1 MANERSQPRGLPIPL
16 TPLIG
21 RAADLAAVRTRLL
34 SEDVR
39 LLTLVGPPGVGKTR
53 LALATAAGVAGAFED
68 GVVFVD
74 LAPVAEPDRLVPVIV
89 QALGA
94 RERPRRPTLDLLA
107 AALRRRHM
115 LLVLDNLEH
124 LLPAR
129 TQVGALLESCPRLKA
144 LVTSRAALRVSW
156 EHQLPVRPLQVPNL
170 QSLPAAARLAEYPS
184 VELFV
189 ERAQAVRPEFALDE
203 RNASAVAEICL
214 RLDGLP
220 LAIELAAARI
230 NVLPP
235 QAMLDR
241 LHRQLDLLTAGP
253 TDLPERHR
261 TLRGALAWSYDLLE
275 PNEQAVLRR
284 LGVFVDGVALEA
296 SEGVCGVSSPDT
308 PPLLD
313 ALASLVNNG
322 LLRDEPEPNGR
333 PRFHMLHTISAFAME
348 QLRAHGEESDARGR
362 HAAHF
367 LSLAD
372 QAEAHLT
379 GSAQG
384 DWLDRL
390 ERDHANLRVALQHA
404 LDHGDV
410 EIGLRAAAALARFW
424 ERRGYAGEGR
434 GWLDAI
440 LARAAS
446 APAAQVAKA
455 LNASGNLARI
465 EGDYPTA
472 RARYERALALAREAQ
487 DTRRVAVTLNNLGA
501 AAKEQGD
508 YATARGYYE
517 ESLVLKRELGDR
529 WSIAL
534 TLSNLGVVSNAQGD
548 HARARAFLGES
559 LALFREIQDRWGIAL
574 ATNNLG
580 TTASHQGHFERAAAL
595 HADSLAI
602 RRELKDR
609 WGVAES
615 LEGLAR
621 VAAAQTELD
630 RSARLYGAVA
640 SLRELVRSPLPPDE
654 QEPREQQIADL
665 RARMGERR
673 FAEAWDAGSAM
684 SFDEV
689 CDVVIAASHVAAPRA
704 VRDGKEAPVD
714 RPLRV
719 GFLGRFR
726 LTLGETDVPAEAWG
740 RPQAL
745 AILQYLLLHRSRPT
759 SPDELVEIFWPQ
771 AASVEETSLYNA
783 LSRIRRG
790 LAGQGLDPG
799 VLRRERSGYRL
810 ALPATASVDIDVF
823 EQGLRDAE
831 RLRQEG
837 RADEAVSQ
845 LRRALALY
853 LGDLLEDAPY
863 ADWCALHRESVRRAF
878 IDGALQMAGL
888 LESRG
893 QSEEAARHYTL
904 ALQRDGLRE
913 EAHRGLMRCY
923 ANSGRRD
930 LAIRQYRACVAALL
944 EDLAVR
950 PSAETE
956 ALYQAVAQGRPISQA
971 NLL

>member
-21 RAADLAAVRTRLL
+21 RAADLAAVRARLL
-34 SEDVR
+34 SDDVR

-53 LALATAAGVAGAFED
+53 LALATAAGVRGAFED
-68 GVVFVD
+68 GVAFVD
-74 LAPVAEPDRLVPVIV
+74 LAPVATPDRLVSGIV
-89 QALGA
+89 QALGV
-94 RERPRRPTLDLLA
+94 RERPRKPTLDLLA

-115 LLVLDNLEH
+115 LLVLDTFEH

-129 TQVGALLESCPRLKA
+129 TQIGALLETCPGLKV

-156 EHQLPVRPLQVPNL
+156 EHRLPVHPLPVPDL
-170 QSLPAAARLAEYPS
+170 QRLPTAAGLAEYPS

-189 ERAQAVRPEFALDE
+189 ERARTVSPEFALDE
-203 RNASAVAEICL
+203 RNAPAVAEICR

-230 NVLPP
+230 SVLPP

-261 TLRGALAWSYDLLE
+261 TLRGALAWSYNLLR

-284 LGVFVDGVALEA
+284 LSVFVDGVALEA
-296 SEGVCGVSSPDT
+296 AEGVHASPPDT

-322 LLRDEPEPNGR
+322 MFRDEPEPNGR
-333 PRFHMLHTISAFAME
+333 PRFAMLHTIAAFALE
-348 QLRAHGEESDARGR
+348 QLRARGEEADARGR
-362 HAAHF
+362 HAEHF

-372 QAEAHLT
+372 QAETQLT

-384 DWLDRL
+384 EWLDRL
-390 ERDHANLRVALQHA
+390 ERDHANLNVALQHA

-410 EIGLRAAAALARFW
+410 ETGLRAAAALARFW

-434 GWLDAI
+434 AWLDALLSGEA
-440 LARAAS
+440 LA
-446 APAAQVAKA
+446 APALVAKA

-465 EGDYPTA
+465 EGDYPAA
-472 RARYERALALAREAQ
+472 RARYERALELARELK
-487 DTRRVAVTLNNLGA
+487 DTRRVAVALNNLGA

-508 YATARGYYE
+508 YTTARAHYE
-517 ESLVLKRELGDR
+517 ESLVLKRDLGDR
-529 WSIAL
+529 WGIAL
-534 TLSNLGVVSNAQGD
+534 TLSNLGVASNAQGD
-548 HARARAFLGES
+548 YAGARAFLGES
-559 LALFREIQDRWGIAL
+559 LALFRELQDRWGIAL

-580 TTASHQGHFERAAAL
+580 TTASHQGHVERAAAL

-609 WGVAES
+609 WGLAES

-621 VAAAQTELD
+621 VATAKTELD
-630 RSARLYGAVA
+630 RSARLYGAAA
-640 SLRELVRSPLPPDE
+640 SLRELVRSPRPPDE
-654 QEPREQQIADL
+654 QVPHDHEIAVL
-665 RARMGERR
+665 QARMGDRR
-673 FAEAWDAGSAM
+673 FAEAWDAGGAM
-684 SFDEV
+684 SLDEA
-689 CDVVIAASHVAAPRA
+689 CDFVIAASHLGALRA
-704 VRDGKEAPVD
+704 VRDGEEVSVD
-714 RPLRV
+714 RLLQV
-719 GFLGRFR
+719 AFLGRFR
-726 LTLGETDVPAEAWG
+726 MTLGETDVPADAWG

-745 AILQYLLLHRSRPT
+745 AILQYLLLHRSRTT
-759 SPDELVEIFWPQ
+759 SPDELVEVFWPQ
-771 AASVEETSLYNA
+771 AASVEATSLYNA

-790 LAGQGLDPG
+790 LAGRGLDPNI
-799 VLRRERSGYRL
+799 LRREPTGYRM
-810 ALPATASVDIDVF
+810 ALPATATVDIDVF

-831 RLRQEG
+831 RLREE
-837 RADEAVSQ
+837 RRVDEAVNQ
-845 LRRALALY
+845 LRRTLALY
-853 LGDLLEDAPY
+853 RGDLLEDAPY

-878 IDGALQMAGL
+878 IDGALRMAGL
-888 LESRG
+888 LEGGG
-893 QSEEAARHYTL
+893 QSEEATRHYTL

-923 ANSGRRD
+923 ATTGRRD
-930 LAIRQYRACVAALL
+930 LAIRQYRACAAALA

-950 PSAETE
+950 PSPETE
-956 ALYQAVAQGRPISQA
+956 TLFQAIAQGGPIPQA
-971 NLL
+971 NVV